1 MSDNKQVVVALFCF
15 ADENGAAKARKP
27 FEAQLQSNGDAA
39 LQTTILRVN
48 AKHKASVHDPRRVL
62 AGTLTAALT
71 WGLFG
76 LVAGTNKVESAIVWA
91 LLGALCGGVYA
102 YTSEHRL
109 TKSELARIGRHLAP
123 GSSALLTYAEAGDPE
138 RLLAAAG
145 AYAPSTASLATID
158 ADMVARVFAG
168 TTAPVEVS
176 HSSHGVTPAPDEVSL
191 LSMIVSRYPDPKAA
205 VQVAA
210 QVAKRKGANGH
221 TPEIELV
228 IETDGSGHRHV
239 IDPTSGTAAWARSD
253 TVSWGL
259 FGLVWGAIVGALG
272 GGGILGFLKDGLVTG
287 VGWAVFG
294 LLAGALYGLWAGRSI
309 SARRLKGIGPM
320 LAPGTSTVLA
330 WAEGALHDG
339 DLEALSQP
347 GAQRLVLL
355 FNPVDHGAVLE
366 AA

>member
-1 MSDNKQVVVALFCF
+1 MSRRQVAVALLCF
-15 ADENGAAKARKP
+15 ADEKGAAKARKP
-27 FEAQLQSNGDAA
+27 LEATLQSNGDTT

-76 LVAGTNKVESAIVWA
+76 LLAGTDKIESAVVWA

-102 YTSEHRL
+102 YTSEHLL
-109 TKSELARIGRHLAP
+109 TNSELTRIGRRLAA
-123 GSSALLTYAEAGDPE
+123 GSSALVAYAEASDPQ

-145 AYAPSTASLATID
+145 AYGPSTASVASID
-158 ADMVARVFAG
+158 PDLDARVFAG

-176 HSSHGVTPAPDEVSL
+176 NGSPRAQLAPDETSV
-191 LSMIVSRYPDPKAA
+191 LSMIVSRYSDPKAA
-205 VQVAA
+205 TRVAA
-210 QVAKRKGANGH
+210 QVARRKSRRGH

-228 IETDGSGHRHV
+228 IETDAGGHRHV
-239 IDPTSGTAAWARSD
+239 TDPHSGTAAWARSD
-253 TVSWGL
+253 TVSWGA
-259 FGLVWGAIVGALG
+259 FGLVWGGIVGALG
-272 GGGILGFLKDGLVTG
+272 GGGILGFLEEGLVTG
-287 VGWAVFG
+287 IGWAVFG
-294 LLAGALYGLWAGRSI
+294 LVAGALYGLWAGRSI
-309 SARRLKGIGPM
+309 SARRLKGIGPI

-330 WAEGALHDG
+330 WADGAVRDG
-339 DLEALSQP
+339 DLEPLAGP
-347 GAQRLVLL
+347 GAQHLVLS